1 VNGRKN
7 GGRKGRRKEEGNR
20 EKGLG
25 VRNMRET
32 ENGDGKVRMKG

>member
-1 VNGRKN
+1 MEGRM
-7 GGRKGRRKEEGNR
+7 GEGR
-20 EKGLG
+20 LG